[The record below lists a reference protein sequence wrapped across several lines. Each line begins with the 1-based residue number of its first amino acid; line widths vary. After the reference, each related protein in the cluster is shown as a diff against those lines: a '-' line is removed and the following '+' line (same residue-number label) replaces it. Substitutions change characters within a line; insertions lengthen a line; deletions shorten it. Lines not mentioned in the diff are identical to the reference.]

1 MMNYRGEI
9 FDHSFAECSQPPF
22 LPISFEYSYEI
33 ENKRWSWLQ
42 FTFCLFLLT
51 LPLIIFF
58 VLRSAR
64 PTWAFFTDAAE
75 NIISISTGFW
85 DTPPAQAG
93 TSLEAGKTAAGFW
106 EQSSSTNRTGVR
118 GQVCVSNTGDY
129 STERLAIADI
139 VQINVGAGGF
149 SDYVSSHIDVS
160 GYPSLL
166 PGETHCYPYV
176 IEFLQVEGAKY
187 RNLAHV
193 SITNHAGWLPGSP
206 RCPGPDACPFGPEV
220 KANFKLPA
228 SPTIV
233 KEDPSAGLDPAD
245 CNRAAIILESSTADT
260 SRVRP
265 GSSIAK
271 SWKIKNSGTCTWA
284 AGYRAVFRGDS
295 QLDAPDVLPIGDAPV
310 LPQSELDLSVTLLA
324 PEKPGIYQGRYRLL
338 AADDQ
343 PVYLENG
350 QDNFLWINLTVLE
363 PEGDPEQTAG
373 PSPTPTATLASSATP
388 TTSQPTSSPSTSTQ
402 RPTPTLAPTLPA
414 ASSNC
419 VKTLDFWLARPESWP
434 AAELILGGESYSKE
448 EALAI
453 LETQDE
459 DDAAFLVAKQ
469 FIVTQLNL
477 LDGAD
482 GSSIEPTVREAE
494 MWLRDHPPGSN
505 PIGAEGERGLTI
517 AGLLADYNNGW
528 TGPVLCD
535 REVFPTSAPPEIT
548 VEPTTTPSPAPTE
561 TPLATITPTAAP
573 TLAPSPAPLS
583 PTPTATGSPET
594 SPSEVTTPTPVAEG
608 SGG

>member
-1 MMNYRGEI
+1 MN
-9 FDHSFAECSQPPF
+9 CSETPLGSKSLQPPYI
-22 LPISFEYSYEI
+22 PVSYAYSQEPKSGSCYRVSVMAYALI
-33 ENKRWSWLQ
+33 
-42 FTFCLFLLT
+42 LFLIIDVALVLSNPEAT
-51 LPLIIFF
+51 LAHFSHSAEGLMII
-58 VLRSAR
+58 
-64 PTWAFFTDAAE
+64 T
-75 NIISISTGFW
+75 TGFW
-85 DTPPAQAG
+85 DSQHTQAG

-106 EQSSSTNRTGVR
+106 EQADSTDRTDVR

-206 RCPGPDACPFGPEV
+206 HCPGPGACPFGPAV

-233 KEDPSAGLDPAD
+233 KEDPSAGLDPTD
-245 CNRAAIILESSTADT
+245 CNRAAIILETSTADT

-295 QLDAPDVLPIGDAPV
+295 QLNAPDVLPIGDAPV

-482 GSSIEPTVREAE
+482 GSSIEAAVREAE
-494 MWLRDHPPGSN
+494 TWLGDHPPGSN

-535 REVFPTSAPPEIT
+535 GEVFPTSAPPEIT